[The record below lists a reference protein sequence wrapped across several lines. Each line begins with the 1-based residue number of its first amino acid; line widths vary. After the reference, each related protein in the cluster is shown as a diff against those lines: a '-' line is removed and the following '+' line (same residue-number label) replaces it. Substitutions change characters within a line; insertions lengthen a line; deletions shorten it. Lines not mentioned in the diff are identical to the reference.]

1 MDRILYNM
9 VLCGGIALASLMG
22 SSGAA
27 NTLASG
33 TANALVSSAR
43 RETQILSAF
52 SADPL
57 LRAYDLTV
65 SVDGEHAVLGGAV
78 DSNAAKARAA
88 QSAAAADGIRHVD
101 NRIRVDASAVAPIR
115 ERVARSAETITG
127 DATISDSVRSRL
139 LWNTHTEGLDIR
151 IETRDGKV
159 TLTGSAISYA
169 ERDVA
174 GIVAANTNGVVGVSN
189 ELALTEQP
197 RPVAK
202 PGDGNESLTQKDSW
216 ITSRVKSS
224 LALTRG
230 ISGAAIAVTTRR
242 GVVSLSGA
250 VPTKADRESAMQVA
264 QDTRGVKDVVA
275 DGLTAG

>member
-1 MDRILYNM
+1 MEKIVHNA
-9 VLCGGIALASLMG
+9 VLCCGIALASLMAG
-22 SSGAA
+22 SAA
-27 NTLASG
+27 ASTLASG

-78 DSNAAKARAA
+78 DSSAAKARAA

-101 NRIRVDASAVAPIR
+101 NRIRIDASAVAPIR
-115 ERVARSAETITG
+115 ERTARSADTISA

-151 IETRDGKV
+151 IDTRDGKV
-159 TLTGSAISYA
+159 RLSGGAISYA

-174 GIVAANTNGVVGVSN
+174 GIVAANTTGVVSVDN
-189 ELALTEQP
+189 ELALTDQP
-197 RPVAK
+197 RPVAR
-202 PGDGNESLTQKDSW
+202 PGDRNEPLTQADSW

-230 ISGAAIAVTTRR
+230 VSGAAIAVTTRR
-242 GVVSLSGA
+242 GVVSLSGT